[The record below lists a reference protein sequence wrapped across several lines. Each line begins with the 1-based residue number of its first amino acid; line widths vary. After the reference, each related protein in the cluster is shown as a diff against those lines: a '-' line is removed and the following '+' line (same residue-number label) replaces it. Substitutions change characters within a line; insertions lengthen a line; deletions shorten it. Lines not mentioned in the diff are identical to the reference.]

1 MNTDFPAAVIDT
13 SFFISAI
20 LNPYCSDEA
29 DKAVKFITDIIR
41 ENGKLV
47 VPQLFWF
54 EIGNIL
60 LNASKPHKDGTPGR
74 ITESQL
80 TVIEQNIA
88 KLPIYTAP
96 QPNSEERLRIRALAS
111 KENLTYYDATYL
123 ELALRMNLPLKTLDK
138 ALEKK
143 I

>member
-1 MNTDFPAAVIDT
+1 MNTILPAAVVDT

-29 DKAVKFITDIIR
+29 AEAADFISDIIKN
-41 ENGKLV
+41 NGQLI

-54 EIGNIL
+54 EIGNVL
-60 LNASKPHKDGTPGR
+60 LNASKPHKNGIPGR
-74 ITESQL
+74 ISESQL

-96 QPNSEERLRIRALAS
+96 QPNSEERLRIRTLAT

-123 ELALRMNLPLKTLDK
+123 ELALRMNLPLKTFDK
-138 ALEKK
+138 KLQTST
-143 I
+143 